1 MWSHIV
7 TELLKKC
14 INKSLNMVAIPY
26 GRTHGVYEIMV
37 RGEKIHAMRDQLR
50 VEYTCRDFV
59 CKVVIKENNRV
70 ECECQKSQL
79 IGILCSYF
87 IAVVREIK
95 FDENLFV
102 NLLYSMQNMAQT
114 WSVCF
119 ELKGNQCDWPRYDS
133 PRIIL
138 VWRLIKKERR

>member
-59 CKVVIKENNRV
+59 CKVVIKDR
-70 ECECQKSQL
+70 KS
-79 IGILCSYF
+79 
-87 IAVVREIK
+87 VV
-95 FDENLFV
+95 
-102 NLLYSMQNMAQT
+102 
-114 WSVCF
+114 
-119 ELKGNQCDWPRYDS
+119 
-133 PRIIL
+133 
-138 VWRLIKKERR
+138 